1 MKQLEGTL
9 SQWDNASGTGIITPV
24 HGDQRYAVALADFSL
39 GKSKPQLGEELLFEA
54 GVDANGQPC
63 ARSVTRPVHALPP
76 PPDEMRD
83 YIPARISRPASS
95 SSGFLPLI
103 IMLGLGAYGYH
114 VFFENTPDSSLR
126 KPDDVMSKVESMAPK
141 VMEKLRTTLSTSS
154 YKCDG
159 RTYCSQMTS
168 CEEAQY
174 FLENCPNVNMD
185 GNQDGVPCEKQWC
198 GNDSDNSFTSH
209 DDDSHESRMKSRR

>member
-24 HGDQRYAVALADFSL
+24 HGDQRYLVTLADFAL
-39 GKSKPQLGEELLFEA
+39 GKTAKPQLGEELLFEA
-54 GVDANGQPC
+54 GTDSDSQPC

-76 PPDEMRD
+76 PPDEMPD
-83 YIPARISRPASS
+83 YIPPRISRPASS

-114 VFFENTPDSSLR
+114 VFFETNPDSSFR
-126 KPDDVMSKVESMAPK
+126 KPGDVMTEVESMAPK
-141 VMEKLRTTLSTSS
+141 VMEKLRTTLSTSR

-159 RTYCSQMTS
+159 RSYCPQMTS
-168 CEEAQY
+168 CEEALY
-174 FLENCPNVNMD
+174 FLNHCPGVNMD
-185 GNQDGVPCEKQWC
+185 GDQDGIPCEQQWC
-198 GNDSDNSFTSH
+198 SNTQ
-209 DDDSHESRMKSRR
+209 